1 MDFNKTNCRHAFQC
15 GTTLI
20 ELSVVIAVL
29 LVLVGVLFLGVVA
42 WKNGASAAMC
52 ITNLSS
58 IQKAARGYQSV
69 NGLSTGSGETSGQLL
84 NASFWASTPICPG
97 GGVYT
102 MSTTVPGPGVA
113 YARCSLGTTMGHVP
127 SATAILNW

>member
-1 MDFNKTNCRHAFQC
+1 MDFLKTNYKHARQC

-20 ELSVVIAVL
+20 ELSIVIAVL
-29 LVLVGVLFLGVVA
+29 LLLVGVLFIGVVA
-42 WKNGASAAMC
+42 WKSGASAAIC

-69 NGLSTGSGETSGQLL
+69 NGLSTASAETSVQLL
-84 NASFWASTPICPG
+84 NASFWTSTPLCPG

-102 MSTTVPGPGVA
+102 MLTTVPAPGVA
-113 YARCSLGTTMGHVP
+113 YATCSLANQGHAPTT
-127 SATAILNW
+127 TAVANW